1 LKTSLFSVSPLGSRD
16 HAASCE
22 VASSNCRPAQE
33 PALFTPLDD
42 VAHVIQTALTPAFLL
57 AALAGLLGVFASR
70 LDGVANRV
78 EQLSRQIRAD
88 EHAHDYC
95 VRELT
100 RLHHRSKL
108 LDAAVVLGAIGGG
121 LSCVAAL
128 LLFIGGFGRSVAAAN
143 VLLAA
148 FGLAL
153 TMTIGSI
160 AAFVG
165 EMALSSRAIRAEIS
179 VRQSH
184 DGSGR
189 LSKK

>member
-1 LKTSLFSVSPLGSRD
+1 
-16 HAASCE
+16 
-22 VASSNCRPAQE
+22 
-33 PALFTPLDD
+33 LFTPLDD

-70 LDGVANRV
+70 LDGVAERV
-78 EQLSRQIRAD
+78 EDLSRQMQTD
-88 EHAHDYC
+88 QQTHSYC
-95 VRELT
+95 ARELT

-128 LLFIGGFGRSVAAAN
+128 LLFIGGFGRSIAAAD
-143 VLLAA
+143 VLLVA

-153 TMTIGSI
+153 IMTIGSI

-165 EMALSSRAIRAEIS
+165 EMALSSRAIRAQIS

-184 DGSGR
+184 SDGQQL
-189 LSKK
+189 LSRQSVHSVRSSK

>member
-1 LKTSLFSVSPLGSRD
+1 
-16 HAASCE
+16 
-22 VASSNCRPAQE
+22 
-33 PALFTPLDD
+33 LFTPLDD

-70 LDGVANRV
+70 LDGVADRL
-78 EQLSRQIRAD
+78 EQLSRQMRTD
-88 EHAHDYC
+88 EQAHHYC
-95 VRELT
+95 ARELT

-108 LDAAVVLGAIGGG
+108 LDAAVMLGAVGGG

-128 LLFIGGFGRSVAAAN
+128 LLFLGGFGRSVVAAN

-153 TMTIGSI
+153 IMTIGSI

-165 EMALSSRAIRAEIS
+165 EMGLSSRAIRAEIS
-179 VRQSH
+179 VRRSQGDAQQQSK
-184 DGSGR
+184 R
-189 LSKK
+189 

>member
-1 LKTSLFSVSPLGSRD
+1 
-16 HAASCE
+16 
-22 VASSNCRPAQE
+22 
-33 PALFTPLDD
+33 LFTPLDD

-70 LDGVANRV
+70 LDGVADRV
-78 EQLSRQIRAD
+78 EQLSRRMQTD
-88 EHAHDYC
+88 EQAHPYC
-95 VRELT
+95 ARELT

-108 LDAAVVLGAIGGG
+108 LDAAVMLGAIGGG

-153 TMTIGSI
+153 IMTIGSI

-165 EMALSSRAIRAEIS
+165 EMVLSSRSIRAEIS

-184 DGSGR
+184 ENSQWSR
-189 LSKK
+189 ATTTARTPLR

>member
-1 LKTSLFSVSPLGSRD
+1 
-16 HAASCE
+16 
-22 VASSNCRPAQE
+22 
-33 PALFTPLDD
+33 LFTPLDD

-70 LDGVANRV
+70 LDGVADRV
-78 EQLSRQIRAD
+78 AQLSRKMRTD
-88 EHAHDYC
+88 EDAHDYC
-95 VRELT
+95 TLELT

-108 LDAAVVLGAIGGG
+108 LDAAVLLGAIGGG

-128 LLFIGGFGRSVAAAN
+128 LLFIGGFGRSIAAAN

-153 TMTIGSI
+153 ILTIGSI

-165 EMALSSRAIRAEIS
+165 EMTLSSRAIRAEIS
-179 VRQSH
+179 ARQPHESSE
-184 DGSGR
+184 G
-189 LSKK
+189 LSEG